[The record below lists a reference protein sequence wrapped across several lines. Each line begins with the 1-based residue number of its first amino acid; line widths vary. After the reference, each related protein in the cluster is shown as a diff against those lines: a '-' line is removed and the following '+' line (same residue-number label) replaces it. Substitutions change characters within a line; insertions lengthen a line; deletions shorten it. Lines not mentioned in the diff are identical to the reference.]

1 MVVRIK
7 SQKSTNKDD
16 TYQLRKSDE
25 QHVRRGG
32 ASRGPGMSA
41 PPARHDAAMDDS
53 GEERLVLLFSF
64 TKRQTNFAYPCYI
77 L

>member
-32 ASRGPGMSA
+32 AARGPGMSA

-53 GEERLVLLFSF
+53 GEERFSF
-64 TKRQTNFAYPCYI
+64 LVHPQQNQFRLSMAI